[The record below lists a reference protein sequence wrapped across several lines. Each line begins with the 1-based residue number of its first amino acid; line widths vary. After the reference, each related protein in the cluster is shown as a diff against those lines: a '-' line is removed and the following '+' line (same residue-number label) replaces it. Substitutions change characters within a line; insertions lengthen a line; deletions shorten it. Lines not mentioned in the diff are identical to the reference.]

1 MRDIT
6 RQLIP
11 FVIGS
16 AAHAQVLEP
25 PVINSQGPIT
35 VNRLSQKGRRRRAK
49 QKASNS
55 GRRVR

>member
-16 AAHAQVLEP
+16 VVQTQVLEP
-25 PVINSQGPIT
+25 PVINSQGPVT
-35 VNRLSQKGRRRRAK
+35 VNRFSQKGRRRRAK
-49 QKASNS
+49 QNASNS